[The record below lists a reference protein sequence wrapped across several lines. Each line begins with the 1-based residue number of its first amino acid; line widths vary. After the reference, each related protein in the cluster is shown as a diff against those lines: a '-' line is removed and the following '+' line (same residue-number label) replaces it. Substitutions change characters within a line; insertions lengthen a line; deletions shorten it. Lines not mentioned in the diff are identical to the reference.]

1 MTIVD
6 ADSHLDER
14 PDMWSEYSPA
24 GDRDLALH
32 VREDELGYAWLMLRE
47 RPLYLL
53 DTFEVGNWAKPGELR
68 NRRRAGLRI
77 REEDRLENTPACI
90 GDPAPWLE
98 EQLRLLSA
106 AGIREAMVCPGLIGG
121 LRPSH
126 PLFDP
131 VWQLFVENDMAL
143 A

>member
-1 MTIVD
+1 MMIVD

-53 DTFEVGNWAKPGELR
+53 DTFAVGNWAKPGELR

-77 REEDRLENTPACI
+77 QEEDRRENAPTHH
-90 GDPAPWLE
+90 GDPAA
-98 EQLRLLSA
+98 RL
-106 AGIREAMVCPGLIGG
+106 
-121 LRPSH
+121 
-126 PLFDP
+126 D
-131 VWQLFVENDMAL
+131 QMAE
-143 A
+143 